1 MPLKIESSKQIEFI
15 ASQLLYYKKLY
26 YIGKSVISD
35 AEYDAIED
43 QLKKLSP
50 NHPALSLVGYQ
61 FEESGKKIAHYLPML
76 SLAKTYSVDDLFEFL
91 NKNAC
96 VAMDKIDGMALSI
109 EYDENGKFFRA
120 STRGNGKSGE
130 DVSEHVCH
138 VTNIPKKLNMD
149 HNRAGFH
156 FEIRG
161 EIYFPLSEFK
171 NFEDRFDSFRNAVPG
186 TLGRKE
192 VEEAVDV
199 LRVLH
204 FCVYDVLIYDAKK
217 NCLSAKEVHKYF
229 DISADYLSK
238 LEFAKKIGFS
248 ENMNHVEE
256 VTNVISAENL
266 KSFIEE
272 WYKKSRDYQIDGIVF
287 RFRDDILWENL
298 GNTAHHPRGS
308 LAFKQAGETAETEIL
323 EIEENIGRSGK
334 ITFRAKLKTVELS
347 GAKISYATLHNAQF
361 IEDGNYAVGAKVE
374 IIRSGEVIPA
384 IIRLIEPSLHPFELP
399 KVCKCGYL
407 LTRQGP
413 DLMCLEKRTCNFKD
427 QESLVYFISSLDI
440 MGVSDK
446 IVLKIREAGLVQEPA
461 DFYKLTVEDLLQ
473 IEGFAQKSSENVVAA
488 VQNARIIPLAKFL
501 TSLGLKR
508 GGAVKC
514 QEVAKKCVSLQN
526 VLNLKVEDLLEEK
539 GWAQKSA
546 EDFVESL
553 KDKSKIIDHLLKY
566 VQVEDDESGMLLLNQ
581 SEHPYFGKNICITGA
596 LSRPREEYKKL
607 LESVGGK
614 LVSAVS
620 SKTDLLVC
628 NETSSSSKY
637 KDAMKHNVKIVN
649 EDEFSSKL

>member
-1 MPLKIESSKQIEFI
+1 MSMKIESNKKIESI
-15 ASQLLYYKKLY
+15 ASQLLYHKKLY
-26 YIGKSVISD
+26 YTGRSMISD
-35 AEYDAIED
+35 MEYDSLED

-50 NHPALSLVGYQ
+50 NHPVLSLVGYQ
-61 FEESGKKIAHYLPML
+61 FEDSGKKISHHLPML
-76 SLAKTYSVDDLFEFL
+76 SLAKTYSIEDLFDFL
-91 NKNAC
+91 NKNPS
-96 VAMDKIDGMALSI
+96 VAMDKLDGMALSI
-109 EYDENGKFFRA
+109 EYDENGKFIRA
-120 STRGNGKSGE
+120 STRGNGKLGE
-130 DVSEHVCH
+130 DVTEHVYYI
-138 VTNIPKKLNMD
+138 TNIPKKLNID
-149 HNRAGFH
+149 KKWQGFH

-161 EIYFPLSEFK
+161 EIYFPHSEFQ
-171 NFEDRFDSFRNAVPG
+171 NFHDRFDSFRNAVPG
-186 TLGRKE
+186 TLGRKD

-199 LRVLH
+199 LKVLH
-204 FCVYDVLIYDAKK
+204 FCVYDLLVFDNKGNY
-217 NCLSAKEVHKYF
+217 LSAKEIPKYF
-229 DISADYLSK
+229 DVPNNYLSK
-238 LEFAKKIGFS
+238 LNLTKKMGF
-248 ENMNHVEE
+248 EDNMNYVVD
-256 VTNVISAENL
+256 VTDIKNIDDLNL
-266 KSFIEE
+266 FIEN

-287 RFRDDILWENL
+287 RFKDEILWENL

-323 EIEENIGRSGK
+323 EIEENVGRSGK

-361 IEDGNYAVGAKVE
+361 IEEGNYAVGSKVE

-384 IIRLIEPSLHPFELP
+384 IIRLIEPSKQSFILP
-399 KVCKCGYL
+399 KNCKCGYL

-413 DLMCLEKRTCNFKD
+413 DLMCLDNPSCNYKD

-461 DFYKLTVEDLLQ
+461 DFYKLTVEDLIQ
-473 IEGFAQKSSENVVAA
+473 IEGFAQKSSENVIAA
-488 VQNARIIPLAKFL
+488 IQNSKKIPLAKFL

-514 QEVAKKCVSLQN
+514 QEVAKKCIHLKN
-526 VLNLKVEDLLEEK
+526 VLKLKVEDLLEEK

-553 KDKSKIIDHLLKY
+553 KMKEKIIQNLLHY
-566 VQVEDDESGMLLLNQ
+566 IEVIDDESGALIQ
-581 SEHPYFGKNICITGA
+581 SQSDHPYFGKNICITGS
-596 LSRPREEYKKL
+596 LSRPREEYKKIL
-607 LESVGGK
+607 DTVGAK

-628 NETSSSSKY
+628 NEASSSSKY
-637 KDAMKHNVKIVN
+637 KDAIKHNVKIVN
-649 EDEFSSKL
+649 EEEFSSLL